1 MPTTKCADTLLCV
14 SVHNRMMQI
23 DMPYTVRSEP
33 FDKLSERSIGVRK
46 ADRTGPSDP
55 FVVSLSNHER
65 PFEADRSA
73 VLRPRLSERSIGVR
87 KADRVNGINTFLKV
101 HEPLKSEGGLP

>member
-65 PFEADRSA
+65 PFDR
-73 VLRPRLSERSIGVR
+73 L
-87 KADRVNGINTFLKV
+87 RVNGINTFLKV
-101 HEPLKSEGGLP
+101 NELLKSEGGLP

>member
-1 MPTTKCADTLLCV
+1 MTTTRCV
-14 SVHNRMMQI
+14 GKLPWVSAHNRMMQI
-23 DMPYTVRSEP
+23 DMPYTVRSES
-33 FDKLSERSIGVRK
+33 FDRL
-46 ADRTGPSDP
+46 RTGPSDP

-87 KADRVNGINTFLKV
+87 KADRVNGINTLLKV
-101 HEPLKSEGGLP
+101 NELLKSEGELP

>member
-1 MPTTKCADTLLCV
+1 MPTTKCADTLLWV
-14 SVHNRMMQI
+14 SVDNRMMKI
-23 DMPYTVRSEP
+23 DMPDTVRSES
-33 FDKLSERSIGVRK
+33 FDRL
-46 ADRTGPSDP
+46 RTGPSDP

-87 KADRVNGINTFLKV
+87 KADRLNGINTFLK
-101 HEPLKSEGGLP
+101 